1 MGLYSVS
8 ISLDEAREIVKKQKN
23 KDKEKD
29 APVYFEELV
38 LYMGARRVISAYE
51 RGEKI
56 PDQEFYY
63 PVDPS
68 LKIYS
73 RFTERFRKRIK
84 NLGISKENTM
94 HIKMFSGISKFF
106 NKK

>member
-23 KDKEKD
+23 KEKD

-38 LYMGARRVISAYE
+38 LYMGALRVINAYE